1 MVNFLRDFKLNGN
14 SHRKWMKNLLELY
27 QIIRDEEGGT
37 VWEFIKGCLVMR
49 RKR

>member
-1 MVNFLRDFKLNGN
+1 
-14 SHRKWMKNLLELY
+14 MKNLLELY
-27 QIIRDEEGGT
+27 QITRDEEGGGT